1 LIKIPQRAISTSISP
16 FHLLPFFNDLG
27 LGHSLSADAM
37 IAGVNSAPYMLD
49 MPTMSDNKDGFD
61 KNDDKDDTDQIC

>member
-1 LIKIPQRAISTSISP
+1 
-16 FHLLPFFNDLG
+16 
-27 LGHSLSADAM
+27 LSADAM